1 MSFLKNKKRYAYAS
15 MAIALVLGNIPAGMK
30 VNALTSQDVGLEKV
44 GTDSDLKRTEF
55 EDAVKHPDADRS
67 FTSIKIEQPDEITND
82 ATYKATAIANNTYRL
97 VSSLSDFISAWR
109 DGSITYIEVEKDLPN
124 TTFTNGERPN
134 GASVIVQGNGHTVD
148 LGNNTLKL
156 GQIKSETTTTF
167 NNIELK
173 EDLTVGTSQ
182 TVSTS
187 LINANGGIG
196 TKLTVNLHDF
206 NVSQS
211 TVDSKTKGPINVI
224 YGIGAR
230 VVLSG
235 ENTFK
240 IAGSITHKAGS
251 VEVANN
257 ASVKLE
263 RNPSDLF
270 IGEFNFE
277 KLPSGSVSKFS
288 GLKMGD
294 GSTNDASQYAST
306 GNAPNAQPVSGNAE
320 MVKTG
325 DYVTWK
331 LLNFGYFTRIGGYD
345 SPAFTFGQSNTIDIP
360 KIINGNMMTSG
371 YGKEVVFNAGTTL
384 DITQKL
390 SSDYSPIQNS
400 AGAIRFISPKTL
412 HFAIETPGSLV
423 KAGKIYYATSGSAM
437 YITNS
442 VIEGWTGTNAR
453 PKSPNFSSTFRELKV
468 LDNGAR
474 VDGSNRTDTNLF
486 GATTRE
492 FQTVATG
499 VGEIKINYIDQN
511 GNKVGDANYPLT
523 DNVNFVGQSYN
534 LATKEYALNQMPAG
548 YKWAIDEQVPASA
561 KADAQSGGDST
572 NANDNGDAFGQAGY
586 AIVPRKGETYEY
598 NIYVYTEGNPNIT
611 YTYVDPWNGQE
622 IKSDKVTVGSEAV
635 GTDNVPAH
643 VGNTIDWTS
652 KFYTETNVPTGYL
665 YVPSSLLPSTVT
677 QPTTTEVKDTT
688 TPSNTF
694 IYVYDP
700 NYKGSIEL
708 STVPNM
714 DFGNQLISPE
724 TRGSVYPATFTDDL
738 TVNDDRRDIKDGWH
752 LSVQQTVPL
761 TSTDGKTV
769 VKNSLFFRNVDGG
782 GLVPLDTGS
791 DLVVYDYKNQDTLGV
806 KEVVKPTSNWN
817 KKSDGEGFYLKDSG
831 KFREENYS
839 TVLTWTLG
847 AGPSA

>member
-1 MSFLKNKKRYAYAS
+1 MKNKKHYVYVS
-15 MAIALVLGNIPAGMK
+15 MAIAIVLSMVLIETKANALVLPN
-30 VNALTSQDVGLEKV
+30 VGLEKV
-44 GTDSDLKRTEF
+44 GIDPDDKRADF
-55 EDAVKHPDADRS
+55 EAAATHPDADRS

-82 ATYKATAIANNTYRL
+82 AAYKATAIANNTYRL

-109 DGSITYIEVEKDLPN
+109 DADITYIEVEKDLPN

-173 EDLTVGTSQ
+173 EDLTVGTIQ

-187 LINANGGIG
+187 LLNANNGIG

-211 TVDSKTKGPINVI
+211 TVASKTKGPINVI

-257 ASVKLE
+257 AVVKLE

-270 IGEFNFE
+270 IAEFNFD

-360 KIINGNMMTSG
+360 KTINGNMMTAG
-371 YGKEVVFNAGTTL
+371 YGKDVVFNAGTTL

-400 AGAIRFISPKTL
+400 GGAIRFISPKTL

-453 PKSPNFSSTFRELKV
+453 PNSPNFSSTFRELKV

-511 GNKVGDANYPLT
+511 GNKVGDANYPLI
-523 DNVNFVGQSYN
+523 DNVNFVGQSFN
-534 LATKEYALNQMPAG
+534 LATKEFAIDNMPTG
-548 YKWAIDEQVPASA
+548 YKWAIDEQVYE
-561 KADAQSGGDST
+561 KAGRGDQGQPGGDNT
-572 NANDNGDAFGQAGY
+572 DADDNGDGFGQANF
-586 AIVPRKGETYEY
+586 AIVPMQGETYTY
-598 NIYVYTEGNPNIT
+598 NIYVYSESNPNTT
-611 YTYVDPWNGQE
+611 YTYVDPWTGLSF
-622 IKSDKVTVGSEAV
+622 KSDKVTVGSEKV
-635 GTDNVPAH
+635 GNYVPAH
-643 VGNTIDWTS
+643 VGNTIDWTN
-652 KFYTETNVPTGYL
+652 KLYTETNVPTGYV
-665 YVPSSLLPSTVT
+665 YVPSRLLPPTMS
-677 QPTTTEVKDTT
+677 QPTTTEVKDAV
-688 TPSNTF
+688 TPSNTI
-694 IYVYDP
+694 IYVYNP
-700 NYKGSIEL
+700 SYKGSLTL
-708 STVPNM
+708 SAVPNL
-714 DFGNQLISPE
+714 DFGDQLISPE
-724 TRGSVYPATFTDDL
+724 NRGKLYPATFSDDL
-738 TVNDDRRDIKDGWH
+738 TVTDDRRNVKDGWH
-752 LSVQQTVPL
+752 LSVQQAAPL

-769 VKNSLFFRNVDGG
+769 LRNAIFFREVDGG
-782 GLVPLDTGS
+782 TLKPLEGGS
-791 DLVVYDYKNQDTLGV
+791 DLAVYNDVSQAALGFQ
-806 KEVVKPTSNWN
+806 EIVKPTSSWN
-817 KKSDGEGFYLKDSG
+817 KKADGAGFYLKDNG
-831 KFREENYS
+831 KLQAGDYS

-847 AGPSA
+847 AGPSQ